1 MQFIIYNSVKV
12 DRVICD
18 KAYFDDA
25 QFIKAVKHFWQHGC
39 ALPTCK
45 ELLLWN
51 VNRGRST

>member
-45 ELLLWN
+45 ELLL
-51 VNRGRST
+51 